1 MVGQKLT
8 MDLIELALGMLDN
21 FKFQEETHF
30 LLLAYMGSSEVPVII
45 MNIHENGKLMFQ

>member
-30 LLLAYMGSSEVPVII
+30 LLLASMGSSEVII